1 VDWPCAAFVAT
12 VFEKRSEGIEFQ
24 FLQRFVHSPMNF
36 FTLNH
41 LAMVD
46 APGSAKTLW
55 LPYCLSGLGPIQ
67 KRTQTKS
74 QEA

>member
-12 VFEKRSEGIEFQ
+12 VFEKRWEGIEFQ
-24 FLQRFVHSPMNF
+24 LIQRFVHSPMNF

-41 LAMVD
+41 FC
-46 APGSAKTLW
+46 APGSAKALW